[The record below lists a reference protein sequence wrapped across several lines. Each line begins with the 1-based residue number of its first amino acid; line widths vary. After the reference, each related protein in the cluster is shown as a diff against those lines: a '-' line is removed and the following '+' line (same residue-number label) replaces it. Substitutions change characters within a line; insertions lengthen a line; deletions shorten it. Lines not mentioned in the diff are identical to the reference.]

1 MSLYDLQRQAER
13 LRRDAMTPGL
23 GPLTIETRLELIELV
38 LNRMEQRLFG
48 NGQAGELSTLK
59 ARVTKLESWLWRG
72 LGAIGLAVGVVEW
85 TVRR

>member
-1 MSLYDLQRQAER
+1 VTSLREQANK
-13 LRRDAMTPGL
+13 LRGIAMATPGL
-23 GPLTIETRLELIELV
+23 GPQTIETRLELIELV

-48 NGQAGELSTLK
+48 NGQPGELSTLK